1 MIPVTVAPTEL
12 DYISAVLEVLCR
24 ETYKNV
30 LPVYYESSL
39 KMKYTRDDTS
49 AKMIDIVHDNIGNSF
64 ALAYNTS
71 LNEILTGG
79 IYNTD
84 NIAAKKNDFASAYA
98 KNEAAG
104 QKTLDK
110 VLTEFEESLAK

>member
-1 MIPVTVAPTEL
+1 MSRDVQ
-12 DYISAVLEVLCR
+12 
-24 ETYKNV
+24 NV

-84 NIAAKKNDFASAYA
+84 NIACKKNDFASSYA
-98 KNEAAG
+98 KREKVALQKLDKIIENFEAMQAG
-104 QKTLDK
+104 Q
-110 VLTEFEESLAK
+110 